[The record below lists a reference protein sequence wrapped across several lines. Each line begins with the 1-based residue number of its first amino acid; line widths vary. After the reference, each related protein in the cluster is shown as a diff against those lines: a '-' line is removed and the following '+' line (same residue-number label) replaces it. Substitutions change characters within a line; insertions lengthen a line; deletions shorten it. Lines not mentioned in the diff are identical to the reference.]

1 MFILSSSL
9 KSFFT
14 EKSSAFFQ
22 QVQKKFEF
30 QMYLLKDSIINYKVA
45 VICDR
50 ENGFYKYILGVAI
63 IRVGMDQ
70 PFGWLLRS

>member
-30 QMYLLKDSIINYKVA
+30 QMYLLK
-45 VICDR
+45 
-50 ENGFYKYILGVAI
+50 GF
-63 IRVGMDQ
+63 DN
-70 PFGWLLRS
+70 